1 MPQLHRLPP
10 PRVLV
15 TIPSHS
21 LNLPPQNP
29 TWKSMPQ
36 LHSFTSPKACFKP
49 PPSKTLHATVFLNF
63 TASPLQDF
71 WARFQV
77 IFLTSPPQNL
87 SCKNIFCFSK
97 ASLGWGSGFPCL
109 HSAPV
114 QRKKQHADSC
124 GFIRDYR
131 FHRTRWIWLPTETC
145 HFADN
150 MVTE

>member
-1 MPQLHRLPP
+1 MQEYASTSQLHLSK
-10 PRVLV
+10 
-15 TIPSHS
+15 TSCHHS
-21 LNLPPQNP
+21 
-29 TWKSMPQ
+29 
-36 LHSFTSPKACFKP
+36 KACFKP

-97 ASLGWGSGFPCL
+97 KITGVGAVAPHCGFPCL

-114 QRKKQHADSC
+114 QRKKNTRIAVDS
-124 GFIRDYR
+124 FETIVSIEHVR
-131 FHRTRWIWLPTETC
+131 FGCPQRHVILQITWLPKNC
-145 HFADN
+145 FWLLN
-150 MVTE
+150 QCFIVSK